1 MCEQLDD
8 VIKGADRRVE
18 DGDHLGLQ
26 SIDCQLAQRAE
37 VAREGHPHRVIPPV
51 GDRHSVRPVTRESKA
66 RGVTRRIR
74 TLIRAIEANDE
85 ARIEEAVIRLSS
97 RRGLAPLA
105 LAVGTCVLLF
115 DGLKLLI
122 SEWRLM
128 LIQILPAMWI
138 WLAMFDLKVHVL
150 HGRSFH
156 VIRGPILIP
165 IVLTIAAITATAFFL
180 NAVFALAVARNEEP
194 DLPAAVAEARSRQRP
209 ILISGAIVGIALGVA
224 TMVVTRW
231 GHPWFGISLSV
242 VVGIMMLCYVVVPA
256 RLMGIKSQASRR
268 DKVISAIVGG
278 ALGATICTPP
288 YLLGRVALLMLGSK
302 LLLIPGVVILAVAVA
317 LQAGTSGAVR
327 AVTVSASLIRPG
339 RGQRTPAGH

>member
-1 MCEQLDD
+1 M
-8 VIKGADRRVE
+8 
-18 DGDHLGLQ
+18 
-26 SIDCQLAQRAE
+26 
-37 VAREGHPHRVIPPV
+37 
-51 GDRHSVRPVTRESKA
+51 TRESKA

-165 IVLTIAAITATAFFL
+165 IVLTIAAITAAAFFL

-231 GHPWFGISLSV
+231 GRPWFGISLSV
-242 VVGIMMLCYVVVPA
+242 VVGVMMVSYVLVPA
-256 RLMGIKSQASRR
+256 RLMGIRSPRSSRR
-268 DKVISAIVGG
+268 DKVIKAVLGG
-278 ALGATICTPP
+278 AIGATICAPP

-302 LLLIPGVVILAVAVA
+302 LLLIPGIIILAVAVT

-327 AVTVSASLIRPG
+327 AVTVSASLIGTG
-339 RGQRTPAGH
+339 RVQRTPAGH

>member
-1 MCEQLDD
+1 M
-8 VIKGADRRVE
+8 
-18 DGDHLGLQ
+18 
-26 SIDCQLAQRAE
+26 
-37 VAREGHPHRVIPPV
+37 
-51 GDRHSVRPVTRESKA
+51 TRELKA

-74 TLIRAIEANDE
+74 SLVHAIEANDE
-85 ARIEEAVIRLSS
+85 ARIEEAVMRLSS
-97 RRGLAPLA
+97 RRGLSALA

-156 VIRGPILIP
+156 VIRGPILVPLILL
-165 IVLTIAAITATAFFL
+165 VAAITAAAFFL
-180 NAVFALAVARNEEP
+180 NAVFALAVARSQPP

-224 TMVVTRW
+224 ALVVTRW
-231 GHPWFGISLSV
+231 GRPWFGICLSV

-256 RLMGIKSQASRR
+256 RLMGIKSRASRR
-268 DKVISAIVGG
+268 DKLISAVLGG
-278 ALGATICTPP
+278 ALGATICAPP
-288 YLLGRVALLMLGSK
+288 YLLGRVGLLMLGSK

-327 AVTVSASLIRPG
+327 AITVSASLIGPG
-339 RGQRTPAGH
+339 RAQRTTAGH